1 MLVAPNQRRGSS
13 SGNWPTWCSSATITP
28 AMLSR
33 AQEARV
39 REILGNGPPG
49 TLPVYCL
56 EHLATT
62 AQIPVAHLADLA
74 AFVRN
79 LRAYGTCL
87 THFGGTCSSGGHATA
102 RLLISGR
109 SIPPR
114 HEARR
119 VS

>member
-1 MLVAPNQRRGSS
+1 MTGAPLAQEFEMAEPLAAVVRVDYDS
-13 SGNWPTWCSSATITP
+13 P

-39 REILGNGPPG
+39 REILGSHPPG
-49 TLPVYCL
+49 TLVAYCL
-56 EHLATT
+56 EHLAVT
-62 AQIPVAHLADLA
+62 AQIPPAHLAGLA

-79 LRAYGTCL
+79 LRAGGACQTQ
-87 THFGGTCSSGGHATA
+87 FGGICGPGDHATP

-109 SIPPR
+109 QIPPR
-114 HEARR
+114 QEARL

>member
-1 MLVAPNQRRGSS
+1 VWHL
-13 SGNWPTWCSSATITP
+13 SGGPLAHVVQFDYDSR

-39 REILGNGPPG
+39 REILGSHLPG
-49 TLPVYCL
+49 TLPAYCL
-56 EHLATT
+56 EHLAVT
-62 AQIPVAHLADLA
+62 AQIPPAHLADLA

-79 LRAYGTCL
+79 LRACGACQTQ
-87 THFGGTCSSGGHATA
+87 FGGFCGSGDHATP

-109 SIPPR
+109 TIPPR
-114 HEARR
+114 QEARR

>member
-39 REILGNGPPG
+39 QEILGNGPPG

-62 AQIPVAHLADLA
+62 AQIPPAHLADLA

-79 LRAYGTCL
+79 LRAHGACLPPFAGTC
-87 THFGGTCSSGGHATA
+87 TPAGHPPP
-102 RLLISGR
+102 RLLIPVR
-109 SIPPR
+109 
-114 HEARR
+114 
-119 VS
+119 